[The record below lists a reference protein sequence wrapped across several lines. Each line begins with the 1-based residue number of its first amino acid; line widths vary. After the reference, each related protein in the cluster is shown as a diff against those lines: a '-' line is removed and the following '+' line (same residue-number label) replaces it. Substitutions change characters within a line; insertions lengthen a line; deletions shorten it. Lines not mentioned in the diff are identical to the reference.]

1 MGQTNLQMKNTSGN
15 LAEYDRKD
23 KATSG
28 MKLPSAWPFPKDPQ
42 PLTKKQLQEIAYGE
56 AEKALL

>member
-1 MGQTNLQMKNTSGN
+1 MKNTSGN
-15 LAEYDRKD
+15 PAEYDRKD

-42 PLTKKQLQEIAYGE
+42 PLTKKQLQDIAYGE